1 MNGFSLPFQDFEVD
15 LYLGQFWQ
23 DPRLAFGI
31 NRTIILG
38 GMACEKF
45 WLPDTFFVNSIDT
58 RIHRMVFAN
67 KKIWINLINGTM
79 MLSAR
84 WSRLRILRCLSFALL
99 LGVED
104 TAYVTKEQRLTNF
117 SFTLFFSHFCHSFP
131 NQCFTSTVSSTRS
144 KSVECCKVIDHVH
157 QILLFPNYATE
168 EVGYI
173 SKYYDQ
179 SIVIFLRVWYWYK
192 L

>member
-131 NQCFTSTVSSTRS
+131 NVLRQLY
-144 KSVECCKVIDHVH
+144 
-157 QILLFPNYATE
+157 LLHG
-168 EVGYI
+168 V
-173 SKYYDQ
+173 
-179 SIVIFLRVWYWYK
+179 RV
-192 L
+192 